1 MSYFID
7 TILLLSL
14 ISLLKEYLYK
24 KPFKERNSKDISDKK
39 LLNISLENI
48 IAKRNEKFLNITSNN

>member
-1 MSYFID
+1 MH

-24 KPFKERNSKDISDKK
+24 KPFKERNLKDISDKK
-39 LLNISLENI
+39 LINISHY
-48 IAKRNEKFLNITSNN
+48 